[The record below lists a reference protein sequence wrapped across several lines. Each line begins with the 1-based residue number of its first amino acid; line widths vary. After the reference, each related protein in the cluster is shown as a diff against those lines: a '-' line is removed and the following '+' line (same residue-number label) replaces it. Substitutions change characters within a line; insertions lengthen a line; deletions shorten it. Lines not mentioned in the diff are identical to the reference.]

1 MKKINKHQF
10 SFFDTSFV
18 ILILITI
25 FTGVAVYIFKGKE
38 VFFFSLGEDLN
49 LFLKIF
55 PILVGGILLIGS
67 MHLLLPA
74 KYIGKWLG
82 KDSGIKGIFIAT
94 FIGGITPGGPMV
106 SFPLLI
112 SLRSKGA
119 DVGSLIAFITSWTTI
134 SFTRTI
140 VWEIP
145 LMGIE
150 FTFIRLISSLAL
162 PIIAGL
168 LFRKIFNDDNGII
181 EEK

>member
-1 MKKINKHQF
+1 
-10 SFFDTSFV
+10 
-18 ILILITI
+18 
-25 FTGVAVYIFKGKE
+25 
-38 VFFFSLGEDLN
+38 
-49 LFLKIF
+49 
-55 PILVGGILLIGS
+55 

-74 KYIGKWLG
+74 KYIGRWLG

>member
-1 MKKINKHQF
+1 MKNFNNHTLRI
-10 SFFDTSFV
+10 FDTSFI
-18 ILILITI
+18 ILILITLFSGI
-25 FTGVAVYIFKGKE
+25 AVYFFKGKD
-38 VFFFSLGEDLN
+38 VFFFSLAEDLN

-55 PILVGGILLIGS
+55 PILGGGILLVGS
-67 MHLLLPA
+67 MHLLLPS

-82 KDSGIKGIFIAT
+82 KDSGIKGILIAT
-94 FIGGITPGGPMV
+94 FFGGIIPGGPMV

-119 DVGSLIAFITSWTTI
+119 DIGSLVSFITSWTTI

-140 VWEIP
+140 AWEIP

-150 FTFIRLISSLAL
+150 FTFIRLVSSLTL

-168 LFRKIFNDDNGII
+168 LFRKIFNNDD
-181 EEK
+181 KFLQK